1 MEIHS
6 QRQPDD
12 LPHWL
17 ALVHAPGI
25 GPVTFKRLLEQF
37 GNPEAIFDTRHDG
50 PEAILC
56 EPVLKYLRQPD
67 WHAVEKDLAWLHQD
81 GNHILTLQDPLYP
94 PLLREIPD
102 PPPILFVTGNV
113 ELLTSLQFAM
123 VGSRNPSPN
132 GIETAHEF
140 AADLC
145 RHGLIITSG
154 LALGIDAAAHT
165 GALDNDGAT
174 LAVMGTGPDQVYPAR
189 HRQLAQRIAENGA
202 MLTEF
207 PIGTPP
213 LAENF
218 PRRNRIISGLSV
230 GTLVVEAAQ
239 RSGSLI
245 TARMALEQG
254 REVFAVPGSIHN
266 PLARGCHMLIRQ
278 GAKLVEDTQD
288 ILEELV
294 PLSAAALSRRQPATD
309 STGEMVV
316 MDEQHAQ
323 VLDQMGSD
331 PIYIDILVERTGLTA
346 EVLSSMLLV
355 LELHN
360 LVASV
365 PGGSYIRLV
374 KRN

>member
-6 QRQPDD
+6 QRQPGA

-17 ALVHAPGI
+17 ALVHTPGI

-37 GNPEAIFDTRHDG
+37 GNPEAIFDTRHDS
-50 PEAILC
+50 PEAILS

-331 PIYIDILVERTGLTA
+331 PIYIDLLVERTGLTA

>member
-1 MEIHS
+1 VEIHS

>member
-1 MEIHS
+1 MDIHS
-6 QRQPDD
+6 QRQTGD

-17 ALVHAPGI
+17 ALVRAPGI
-25 GPVTFKRLLEQF
+25 GPVTFKRLLELF
-37 GNPEAIFDTRHDG
+37 GKPESIFSTRHYG
-50 PEAILC
+50 PEAMLS
-56 EPVLKYLRQPD
+56 EQVLNYLRQPD
-67 WHAVEKDLAWLHQD
+67 WHAVEKDLAWLQQD
-81 GNHILTLQDPLYP
+81 GNHILTMQDPLYP

-102 PPPILFVTGNV
+102 PPPILFVLGNV

-132 GIETAHEF
+132 GIETAREF

-165 GALDNDGAT
+165 GALDNDGST

-189 HRQLAQRIAENGA
+189 HRQLAQRIADNGA
-202 MLTEF
+202 ILTEF

-218 PRRNRIISGLSV
+218 PRRNRIISGLSI

-288 ILEELV
+288 ILEELG
-294 PLSAAALSRRQPATD
+294 PLSAAALSRRRPATD
-309 STGEMVV
+309 TTGKTVV
-316 MDEQHAQ
+316 MDKQHAQ

-331 PIYIDILVERTGLTA
+331 PIYIDLLVERTGLTA

-360 LVASV
+360 QVASV
-365 PGGSYIRLV
+365 PGGSYIRLG